1 MTGWS
6 KNFSYNY
13 YRYLVHAACVTLTPR
28 LFREVPTLSPTEG
41 HVLLRHDIDCSLKEA
56 VQLAEFEQQL
66 GVRASYYVMM
76 HSLLYDVRQ
85 SSAVREIA
93 AMGHEV
99 GVHFDLPSHCDQN
112 NRTLVETLINED
124 CERLEDVLGE
134 AVTSL
139 SFHRPI
145 QQFLRGPLFL
155 AGRVNAYAAELM
167 EWYISDSRGAWRC
180 GEPLLEIEEKRHRT
194 LQLLTHP
201 IWWGPS
207 HMVPADRLQL
217 LFFRLTRGKNLRQRA
232 LIDAQ
237 LVQTMPGIRRNGF
250 YLPESPAPEWQPRP
264 PRPEAVA
271 GSSPSHTGFG

>member
-1 MTGWS
+1 MTGWA
-6 KNFSYNY
+6 KNFSYDY
-13 YRYLVHAACVTLTPR
+13 YRYLVRAACASMTPR
-28 LFREVPTLSPTEG
+28 LFREVSDLDPAEPHLF
-41 HVLLRHDIDCSLKEA
+41 LRHDIDCSLKEA
-56 VQLAEFEQQL
+56 VQLAGFEQQL

-99 GVHFDLPSHCDQN
+99 GVHFDLPPHCDQN
-112 NRTLVETLINED
+112 DTALLETLIKED

-145 QQFLRGPLFL
+145 QQFLRGPLYL

-180 GEPLLEIEEKRHRT
+180 GEPLVEIGEKRHRA

-201 IWWGPS
+201 IWWGPN
-207 HMVPADRLQL
+207 HMAPANRLQL
-217 LFFRLTRGKNLRQRA
+217 LFLRLTRGKNLRQRA
-232 LIDAQ
+232 LVDTH
-237 LVQTMPGIRRNGF
+237 LVQTVPGIRRNGF
-250 YLPESPAPEWQPRP
+250 YLPEASPPEWQPRT
-264 PRPEAVA
+264 PREPAVA
-271 GSSPSHTGFG
+271 AS